1 MTEST
6 RESAV
11 VLFDWN
17 GTVVLDADR
26 AQGSLNSV
34 LHRRGLPRLDADGFA
49 REFHLPMR
57 HMFERLGA
65 SDTAAA
71 EREWNHEMTAKTTAA
86 REGTDTLRALA
97 LAGTRLGVVSA
108 AAAGSVHT
116 DMNALGLDD
125 IWDSVDAPAPD
136 KIAVLRARR
145 GNETHA
151 YYFGDTVY
159 DMQSARPA
167 GYTPTAVDR
176 GYTDTG
182 ILRQA
187 GATAVLTTFDE
198 LPSVLAHP
206 MTTTQ
211 RR

>member
-1 MTEST
+1 MRVPE
-6 RESAV
+6 
-11 VLFDWN
+11 
-17 GTVVLDADR
+17 GTPAR
-26 AQGSLNSV
+26 ATYT
-34 LHRRGLPRLDADGFA
+34 GLPGGSYRLQL
-49 REFHLPMR
+49 R
-57 HMFERLGA
+57 
-65 SDTAAA
+65 A
-71 EREWNHEMTAKTTAA
+71 EIPGIAPRVVATGIDVSVGRSWYEYWWV
-86 REGTDTLRALA
+86 RALA

-159 DMQSARPA
+159 DMQSARAA
-167 GYTPTAVDR
+167 GYTPIAVDR

>member
-1 MTEST
+1 MARSPSS
-6 RESAV
+6 RVHRAV
-11 VLFDWN
+11 
-17 GTVVLDADR
+17 R
-26 AQGSLNSV
+26 AARWRSCSR
-34 LHRRGLPRLDADGFA
+34 RRGR
-49 REFHLPMR
+49 
-57 HMFERLGA
+57 
-65 SDTAAA
+65 
-71 EREWNHEMTAKTTAA
+71 
-86 REGTDTLRALA
+86 
-97 LAGTRLGVVSA
+97 
-108 AAAGSVHT
+108 
-116 DMNALGLDD
+116 
-125 IWDSVDAPAPD
+125 SVDAPAPD

-159 DMQSARPA
+159 DMQSARAA
-167 GYTPTAVDR
+167 GYTPIAVDR

>member
-1 MTEST
+1 MRAVRARASG
-6 RESAV
+6 SAV
-11 VLFDWN
+11 RSQV
-17 GTVVLDADR
+17 
-26 AQGSLNSV
+26 QIS
-34 LHRRGLPRLDADGFA
+34 RRSSSSTSCERKIPRLV
-49 REFHLPMR
+49 
-57 HMFERLGA
+57 
-65 SDTAAA
+65 
-71 EREWNHEMTAKTTAA
+71 TAA

-159 DMQSARPA
+159 DMQSARAA
-167 GYTPTAVDR
+167 GYTPIAVDR

-198 LPSVLAHP
+198 LPSLLTHP